1 MSHMLYSTRCRFL
14 LPINYTIYSH
24 IFIYDIYMI
33 FYRRLNCRHNFR
45 APQAHLKITPPAY
58 QALDQVPEGLAA
70 GVAARWL
77 PGGPAF
83 GWLPDGLALAGDP
96 QKK

>member
-1 MSHMLYSTRCRFL
+1 
-14 LPINYTIYSH
+14 
-24 IFIYDIYMI
+24 MI

-96 QKK
+96 RKK